1 MTINVFEQVKPLLV
15 FDSKDDFYHLQ
26 ILKRKKE
33 NPELGSNSYVIK
45 TYYITS
51 IEHLDKMTPE
61 IIDLCESNNAR
72 AGLNLNR
79 RSFEKIA
86 FQTLRKVSEQIFN
99 KDFYSV
105 RKSYNT
111 CCGAF
116 GNEKNKKWIID
127 IDDVE
132 EGDMDFVNKMVGY
145 ILRLEPKRSDIE
157 FETPEEFAQHRIKT
171 ILRTK
176 NGYHIITSPFRLDV
190 FKKEFP
196 DIDVHKD
203 NPMNLYIP

>member
-1 MTINVFEQVKPLLV
+1 MKINVLEQIKPLLK

-26 ILKRKKE
+26 IIKRKKE
-33 NPELGSNSYVIK
+33 NPELGSNSYIIK

-51 IEHLDKMTPE
+51 VEHLEKMMPE
-61 IIDLCESNNAR
+61 IIDICESNNAR

-116 GNEKNKKWIID
+116 GNEKDKKWIID
-127 IDDVE
+127 IDEKDPNI
-132 EGDMDFVNKMVGY
+132 VNELVGY
-145 ILRLEPKRSDIE
+145 ISTLEPAYEKVSD
-157 FETPEEFAQHRIKT
+157 RIKVV
-171 ILRTK
+171 LPTK
-176 NGYHIITSPFRLDV
+176 NGFHIITSPFRLDV
-190 FKKEFP
+190 FKKKYP
-196 DIDVHKD
+196 TIDVHKD
-203 NPMNLYIP
+203 NPCNLFIP

>member
-1 MTINVFEQVKPLLV
+1 MAINEFEQVKPLLV

-33 NPELGSNSYVIK
+33 NPQLGSNSYVIK

-61 IIDLCESNNAR
+61 IIDMCNSNNAR

-127 IDDVE
+127 IDEKDMSIVDEVILFLDVIE
-132 EGDMDFVNKMVGY
+132 PTGDKVHIVLPTRAGYYIISKPYNY
-145 ILRLEPKRSDIE
+145 IL
-157 FETPEEFAQHRIKT
+157 
-171 ILRTK
+171 
-176 NGYHIITSPFRLDV
+176 Y
-190 FKKEFP
+190 
-196 DIDVHKD
+196 
-203 NPMNLYIP
+203 

>member
-1 MTINVFEQVKPLLV
+1 MINVFEQVKPLLE
-15 FDSKDDFYHLQ
+15 FNSKDDFYHLQ
-26 ILKRKKE
+26 IIKRKKD
-33 NPELGSNSYVIK
+33 NPELGSNSYVVK

-51 IEHLDKMTPE
+51 VEHLDKMTPE
-61 IIDLCESNNAR
+61 IIGICQRENAR

-127 IDDVE
+127 IDVFDTNYLHE
-132 EGDMDFVNKMVGY
+132 IGTY
-145 ILRLEPKRSDIE
+145 IELLEPSTSYSKIIAVLD
-157 FETPEEFAQHRIKT
+157 
-171 ILRTK
+171 TK
-176 NGYHIITSPFRLDV
+176 HGYHIITSPFRLDK
-190 FKKEFP
+190 FKEAFP
-196 DIDVHKD
+196 EIDVHKD
-203 NPMNLYIP
+203 NPINLFIP

>member
-61 IIDLCESNNAR
+61 IIDMCESNNAR
-72 AGLNLNR
+72 AALNLNR

-116 GNEKNKKWIID
+116 GNEKNKKWIVD
-127 IDDVE
+127 IDVKDTPLLNE
-132 EGDMDFVNKMVGY
+132 LVGY
-145 ILRLEPKRSDIE
+145 ISTLEPKVSV
-157 FETPEEFAQHRIKT
+157 EERIKVV
-171 ILRTK
+171 LPTK
-176 NGYHIITSPFRLDV
+176 AGFHIITSPFRLDV
-190 FKKEFP
+190 FKKKYP
-196 DIDVHKD
+196 TIDIHKD
-203 NPMNLYIP
+203 NPINAYIP